1 MSDPV
6 IPVVLITGAGGGL
19 GQALVTAFGKD
30 GWKVAAGYRTLPA
43 LPGAN
48 SYRLFQLDVIDKN
61 QSEKVVEQILQE
73 WGQIDCLVN
82 NAGLIAD
89 SLSWQIDDA
98 DYQKVLDVNLKGAF
112 FCMQAVS
119 MQMIKQ
125 RNGHIINI
133 GSYSGRRGTAGQAH
147 YSASKAGL
155 VALGESLAKEIG
167 SRNVRVNTVLPG
179 LLPTR
184 MTAGLTPEQLKDLV
198 GENVLRRINSLEEV
212 ARFIAFLA
220 KMQNVSGQVF
230 QLDSR
235 IAKWT

>member
-1 MSDPV
+1 MSDTV
-6 IPVVLITGAGGGL
+6 APVVLVTGAGGGL
-19 GQALVTAFGKD
+19 GQALVTAFRSD
-30 GWKVAAGYRTLPA
+30 GWHVAAGYRVLQSSNET
-43 LPGAN
+43 GAHY
-48 SYRLFQLDVIDKN
+48 SLQMDVTNKSQI
-61 QSEKVVEQILQE
+61 EKAVEGMIAE
-73 WGQIDCLVN
+73 NGRIDCLIN

-89 SLSWQIDDA
+89 SLSWQIEDEDWGR
-98 DYQKVLDVNLKGAF
+98 VVDVNLKGAF

-125 RNGHIINI
+125 RGGHIINI
-133 GSYSGRRGTAGQAH
+133 GSFSGRRGTAGQAH
-147 YSASKAGL
+147 YSAAKAGL
-155 VALGESLAKEIG
+155 VGLGESLAREIG

-184 MTAGLTPEQLKDLV
+184 MTSGLPPEQLQNLV
-198 GENVLRRINSLEEV
+198 SENALRRINNLDEV
-212 ARFIAFLA
+212 ARFVVFLS